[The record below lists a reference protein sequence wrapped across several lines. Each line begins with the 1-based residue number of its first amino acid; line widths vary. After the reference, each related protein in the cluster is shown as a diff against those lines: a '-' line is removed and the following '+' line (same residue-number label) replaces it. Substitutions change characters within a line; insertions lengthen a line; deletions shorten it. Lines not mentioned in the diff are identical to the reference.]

1 MPKLRKMDLTEV
13 STWFQKR
20 SDRKM
25 EVSRAKCGNNLP
37 VILEIG
43 ATTSKKGLAFNIIK
57 MVTSMRAC
65 GL

>member
-13 STWFQKR
+13 STWFKKR

-25 EVSRAKCGNNLP
+25 EASRAKCGNNHP

-43 ATTSKKGLAFNIIK
+43 ATT
-57 MVTSMRAC
+57 
-65 GL
+65 